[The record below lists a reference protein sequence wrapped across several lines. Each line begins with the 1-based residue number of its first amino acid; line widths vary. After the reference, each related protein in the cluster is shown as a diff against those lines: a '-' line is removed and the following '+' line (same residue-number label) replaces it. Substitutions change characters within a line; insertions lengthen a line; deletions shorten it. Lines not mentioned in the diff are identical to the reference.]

1 MKNAISISILTAIS
15 CTTFALLNKK
25 GPIKGDDV
33 INKFCLKD
41 SSGKIVDSVTSDLYG
56 NLRLKG
62 NSVGMYTLES
72 YSDSSFKPLKIYLD
86 TAINTYQFLQV
97 YDYLNQNTY
106 STVGRTAMISSTKV
120 KSKSIVT
127 KRITEIES
135 MVESKAIDGVAI
147 RGSLKDMSKKMMTDE
162 LTTEDITSEIKTTEK
177 EAKSG
182 VMTAGLWNDLDN
194 WTKFNTTLKEN
205 SAQWKPWGLNLI
217 NKRFSIELLDNSSER
232 NPIIGAK
239 IRLIDPVTDSVI
251 WLAQTD
257 NRGICELWGELNTE
271 SIDLDKEYIA
281 QWVHNAENIEK
292 LGLVAPTQD
301 VKETF
306 LVKPVSNP
314 SNVEISFIVDATGS
328 MGDEINY
335 LKEEL
340 MDLMLDIQEKL
351 PCSNVRLSSVF
362 YRDNSDAY
370 VTKKTEFTEH
380 VEDVVNFVS
389 NQHAGG
395 GGDFPEA
402 VDAGLQVCI
411 EELDWS
417 KKALAK
423 IAFLILDAPPH
434 SEKAAEIQRLAKV
447 ASSKGIKI
455 IPVVASG
462 INKTTEFLMKELAAV
477 TSGDYIYI
485 TDHSG
490 VGGSHIKP
498 TGVKEDVD
506 LLKNQ
511 FAKVIVKYTK
521 NKDCDL
527 NNKIERE
534 QRITVFGDQEV
545 LLQTFPN
552 PATEYIDVRASHEI
566 EEISLFSI
574 SGNKIS
580 TTIYNDGEL
589 MQRFVIDKISR
600 GLYVLKAKVKGQI
613 YSQQILILE
622 SNKSIRRD

>member
-25 GPIKGDDV
+25 DPVKGDDV

-41 SSGKIVDSVTSDLYG
+41 SSGKIVDYVTSDLYG

-217 NKRFSIELLDNSSER
+217 NKRFSIELLDKSSER

-328 MGDEINY
+328 MGDEISY

-389 NQHAGG
+389 NQYAGG

-402 VDAGLQVCI
+402 VDAGLQVCL

-417 KKALAK
+417 EKALAK

-527 NNKIERE
+527 KNKIERE

-600 GLYVLKAKVKGQI
+600 GLYVLKVKVKGQI

-622 SNKSIRRD
+622 SNNSIRRD

>member
-25 GPIKGDDV
+25 DPVKGDDV
-33 INKFCLKD
+33 KNKFYLKD

-147 RGSLKDMSKKMMTDE
+147 RGSLKDMSKKMMADE

-328 MGDEINY
+328 MGDEISY

-580 TTIYNDGEL
+580 TTIYSDGEL

-600 GLYVLKAKVKGQI
+600 GLYVLKVKVKGQI
-613 YSQQILILE
+613 YSQKILILE
-622 SNKSIRRD
+622 SNNSIRRD